1 MSAPEATWRVA
12 ARDAGRR
19 LDHVLAERLDE
30 PRSQVALRVAE
41 GRVLLDGVPA
51 RKSARV
57 VPGQEVTALPA
68 QERTP
73 PRPPPVP
80 VRWADEHLAV
90 VAKPAGLV
98 VHPGAGVA
106 DGTLVDALRAQG
118 LSLADTGDP
127 QRPGIVHR
135 LDRGTSGLLLVA
147 SSDEAVGP
155 LQAAIAARE
164 VTRRYTALVD
174 GVPSPARATIDAPLA
189 RERARRTRMGV
200 DPQGRRAVTHY
211 DVVEALGGAAR
222 LDVRLETGRTHQIR
236 AHLAAIG
243 HPVCGDAAYGAARE
257 RAERLG
263 LARPALHAA
272 RLTFAHPV
280 TGEPIDVAEPLP
292 ADLEAALAVLRDA
305 PGPAAGDGAAS

>member
-1 MSAPEATWRVA
+1 MSPAVDTWRVA
-12 ARDAGRR
+12 AGDAGRR

-30 PRSQVALRVAE
+30 SRSQVASRIRE
-41 GRVLLDGVPA
+41 RRVLLDGAPA

-57 VPGQEVTALPA
+57 EPGQEISVLAA
-68 QERTP
+68 P
-73 PRPPPVP
+73 PRRAPTPPPVP

-98 VHPGAGVA
+98 VHPGAGVT

-118 LSLADTGDP
+118 LPLADTGDP
-127 QRPGIVHR
+127 ERPGIVHR

-147 SSDEAVGP
+147 SSAAAVAP
-155 LQAAIAARE
+155 LQAAIAART
-164 VTRRYTALVD
+164 VTRRYVALVD

-189 RERARRTRMGV
+189 RERARRPRMGL
-200 DPQGRRAVTHY
+200 DPEGRRAITHY
-211 DVVEALGGAAR
+211 DVVETFTGAAR

-243 HPVCGDAAYGAARE
+243 HPVCGDLAYGAARE
-257 RAERLG
+257 RAAWLG
-263 LARPALHAA
+263 LERPALHAA
-272 RLTFAHPV
+272 RLTLDHPV
-280 TGEPIDVAEPLP
+280 TGAPVDVTEPLP

-305 PGPAAGDGAAS
+305 TDPPAPPGATS

>member
-1 MSAPEATWRVA
+1 MSAPEDTWRVA

-30 PRSQVALRVAE
+30 SRSQVALRIRE
-41 GRVLLDGVPA
+41 QRVLLDGAPA

-57 VPGQEVTALPA
+57 EPGQQISVLAAQQRRAPA
-68 QERTP
+68 
-73 PRPPPVP
+73 PPPVP
-80 VRWADEHLAV
+80 VRWADEHLAI

-118 LSLADTGDP
+118 LALADTGDP

-147 SSDEAVGP
+147 SSAAAVAP
-155 LQAAIAARE
+155 LQAAIAART
-164 VTRRYTALVD
+164 VTRRYVALVD

-189 RERARRTRMGV
+189 RERQRRTRMGV
-200 DPQGRRAVTHY
+200 DPSGRRAVTHY
-211 DVVEALGGAAR
+211 DVVEAFTGAAL

-243 HPVCGDAAYGAARE
+243 HPVCGDAAYGAARG

-263 LARPALHAA
+263 LDRPALHAA
-272 RLTFAHPV
+272 RLTLAHPV
-280 TGEPIDVAEPLP
+280 SGASVDVSEPLP
-292 ADLEAALAVLRDA
+292 ADLEAALAVLRGA
-305 PGPAAGDGAAS
+305 PGPPSPHGATS